1 VQVATEAGL
10 VLVIAPNDGRAI
22 PDEDA
27 AVQLTWRAEDMIFSG
42 AENPS

>member
-10 VLVIAPNDGRAI
+10 VRVIAPNDGRTI
-22 PDEDA
+22 PDEGA
-27 AVQLTWRAEDMIFSG
+27 AVLLTWRVEDMIFSG